1 MLPCSHAENEARF
14 HFSVTT
20 CPGNVLAGLSWCRD
34 QAELVQEAHDIPL
47 VPVFKELPSRRV
59 GDGDARHRHLPASR
73 GNRHRRHHS
82 TGVGATKGPAV
93 LLTPLRLPPSSAQP
107 E

>member
-1 MLPCSHAENEARF
+1 MLPSSHAENDARF

-20 CPGNVLAGLSWCRD
+20 CPGNVLAGLSWCRN
-34 QAELVQEAHDIPL
+34 QAELVQEAHDIRL

-59 GDGDARHRHLPASR
+59 GDGDARHRHLPARR
-73 GNRHRRHHS
+73 GKRLRCHHS
-82 TGVGATKGPAV
+82 TDVGATKGPAV
-93 LLTPLRLPPSSAQP
+93 LITPLRLPPASAQP